1 MVGEDVGALVGE
13 TVVGEAVG
21 EVVVGEEHAAGMLV
35 PERLTDRAASP
46 LGRLPHK
53 PRLSR
58 ICLNKQNTKTEMA
71 QCYRKT
77 K

>member
-35 PERLTDRAASP
+35 PERLTD
-46 LGRLPHK
+46 
-53 PRLSR
+53 
-58 ICLNKQNTKTEMA
+58 
-71 QCYRKT
+71 
-77 K
+77 